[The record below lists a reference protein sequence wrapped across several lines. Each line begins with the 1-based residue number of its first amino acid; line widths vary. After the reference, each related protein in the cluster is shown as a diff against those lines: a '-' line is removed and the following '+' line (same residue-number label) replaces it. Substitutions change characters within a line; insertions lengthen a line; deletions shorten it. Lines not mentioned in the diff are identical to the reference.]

1 MRWTA
6 APLAVARAQ
15 TSDFAGAH
23 ELLDSAARLTEGST
37 DDGVPDPPDSR
48 TLTLG
53 MRHLWLARAEIA
65 MAEGRHEEALAI
77 ADARLA
83 SERADHPDSVLGVPR
98 LSLVRAEALASLGRF
113 DESEQAL
120 ETARAEA
127 AQQSAPPLLWRVEAA
142 RGHMHRAQRQRL
154 EARRAF
160 DAARAIA
167 EALAAKIPDDGIRT
181 RFLEGLDAAI
191 PAGPP
196 PSAGRV
202 AKAASGGLT
211 RRERDVVELVAQGKA
226 NKVIANALGIGERTV
241 EGYVASALAKL
252 GFTSRTQLAA
262 WAVEKGIIRPPASR
276 SPR

>member
-1 MRWTA
+1 
-6 APLAVARAQ
+6 
-15 TSDFAGAH
+15 
-23 ELLDSAARLTEGST
+23 
-37 DDGVPDPPDSR
+37 
-48 TLTLG
+48 

-65 MAEGRHEEALAI
+65 LAEGRHEVALSI

-98 LSLVRAEALASLGRF
+98 LSLVRAEALASLGRY
-113 DESEQAL
+113 EEAEQAL

-127 AQQSAPPLLWRVEAA
+127 TEQSAAPLLWRVEAA

-181 RFLEGLDAAI
+181 RFLEGLDSAI
-191 PAGPP
+191 PPGPP

-276 SPR
+276 SSR